1 MIKFKSIKTKQMV
14 LIGLSVFLCFTF
26 AIAFVTV
33 KSSNE
38 AKENA
43 FKMAQEIA
51 KNYGNEVRAD
61 IDVALDTSKTLA
73 QAFEGMKI
81 SGNLDRNTG
90 NNILKT
96 TLDSN
101 KEFIAVWLIWDEN
114 TFDNRDKDYIGK
126 EGHDDTGRYIPYY
139 YRKGADKLELI
150 PTDTKSYYSIMPKVL
165 EEEYVADPY
174 QYELDGKKIL
184 VTSIVVP
191 IKFEGKY
198 VGVAGI
204 DIKLETIQQKLEK
217 IKPYKNEGFIS
228 LLSNNGTYISYA
240 DNKKLSGE
248 NIIEEKDENIKKSI
262 KDGKVFEEVYNDKDL
277 NVESYKC
284 FLPIKI
290 GKNDNPWSLG
300 VYIPIKTITEASRE
314 LRNYSAIMG
323 VISIV
328 LILII
333 LYLILSK
340 VLKPIKETTEML
352 KDIAQGEGDLTKRLE
367 AKTHDEVGEMANW
380 FNLFVD
386 KIEALVGDVKVNIDT
401 VAEGSTEIAVCLEQ
415 SNKGIEDIAKGIEKV
430 SVSAEVNAGVVEETT
445 ASIHEFSNS
454 IDIISDKTKD
464 TFEKSKEVLEIADK
478 GNKVVEEI
486 VQVNSNVKESANEIL
501 NSVSDLKNSS
511 DRVKEIV
518 DMITNISEQTNLLAL
533 NAAIEAARAGEHGK
547 GFTVVAE
554 EVRNLAEQS
563 KTSAAQISI
572 LLNDI
577 KIKADKANEE
587 VVEGQR
593 LSEIS
598 VEKSN
603 LVREHFIEIF
613 TSIETIT
620 EKIQLISQ
628 SANEQSKISDEMT
641 KSMNDIS
648 KSAQD
653 NAESV
658 QVINGILEE
667 QLTSF
672 GEISANMDEFK
683 KIAFNLQDTTNS
695 FKIR

>member
-1 MIKFKSIKTKQMV
+1 MIKFKSIKTKQIV
-14 LIGLSVFLCFTF
+14 LIGTSVFLCFAF

-33 KSSNE
+33 KSSEE
-38 AKENA
+38 AKQNA

-61 IDVALDTSKTLA
+61 MEVGLVTSKTLA
-73 QAFEGMKI
+73 KTFEAMKI
-81 SGNLDRNTG
+81 AGNLDRNTA
-90 NNILKT
+90 NNILKIA
-96 TLDSN
+96 LSN
-101 KEFIAVWLIWDEN
+101 NKDFVAVWSIWDEN
-114 TFDNRDKDYIGK
+114 TFDNKDKDFIGK

-139 YRKGADKLELI
+139 YRKGADNLELI

-165 EEEYVADPY
+165 EEEHVADPY
-174 QYELDGKKIL
+174 QYELDGKKVL

-191 IKFEGKY
+191 IKYEGKY

-217 IKPYKNEGFIS
+217 IKPYKNAGFIS
-228 LLSNNGTYISYA
+228 LLSNNGTYVSYG

-248 NIIEEKDENIKKSI
+248 NLIEEKDEKIKKII
-262 KDGKVFEEVYNDKDL
+262 KDGKIFEETFNDKDL

-284 FLPIKI
+284 FLPINI
-290 GKNDNPWSLG
+290 GKDNNPWSLG
-300 VYIPIKTITEASRE
+300 VYIPMNTITEASTE
-314 LRNYSAIMG
+314 LRNYSAIIG
-323 VISIV
+323 IISI
-328 LILII
+328 LAILII
-333 LYLILSK
+333 LYMIISK
-340 VLKPIKETTEML
+340 VLKPIKDTTEML
-352 KDIAQGEGDLTKRLE
+352 KDIAQGEGDLTKRLD
-367 AKTHDEVGEMANW
+367 AKTNDEIGEMAKW

-386 KIEALVGDVKVNIDT
+386 KIEALVRDVKINIDI
-401 VAEGSTEIAVCLEQ
+401 VAEGSTEIASCLEQ
-415 SNKGIEDIAKGIEKV
+415 SNKGIDDIAKGIEHV

-454 IDIISDKTKD
+454 IDTISEKTRD
-464 TFEKSKEVLEIADK
+464 TFEKSKGVLQIADK
-478 GNKVVEEI
+478 GNKIVSEI
-486 VQVNSNVKESANEIL
+486 VQVNNNVKESANEIL
-501 NSVSDLKNSS
+501 TSVSDLKNSS

-554 EVRNLAEQS
+554 EVRCLAEQS
-563 KTSAAQISI
+563 KESAAQISL

-577 KIKADKANEE
+577 KTKADKANEE
-587 VVEGQR
+587 VIEGQR

-603 LVREHFIEIF
+603 LVKVHFTEIF

-628 SANEQSKISDEMT
+628 SANEQSKISEEMT

-653 NAESV
+653 NAEAV
-658 QVINGILEE
+658 QMINGILEE
-667 QLTSF
+667 QVTSY
-672 GEISANMDEFK
+672 GEISSNMDEFK
-683 KIAFNLQDTTNS
+683 KIAFNLKDSTNS

>member
-1 MIKFKSIKTKQMV
+1 MIKFKSIKTKQIV
-14 LIGLSVFLCFTF
+14 LIGTSVFLCFAF

-33 KSSNE
+33 KSSEE
-38 AKENA
+38 AKQNA

-61 IDVALDTSKTLA
+61 MEVGLVTSKTLA
-73 QAFEGMKI
+73 KTFEAMKI
-81 SGNLDRNTG
+81 AGNLDRNTA
-90 NNILKT
+90 NNILKIA
-96 TLDSN
+96 LSN
-101 KEFIAVWLIWDEN
+101 NKDFVAVWSIWDEN
-114 TFDNRDKDYIGK
+114 TFDNKDKDFIGK

-139 YRKGADKLELI
+139 YRKGADNLELI

-165 EEEYVADPY
+165 EEEHVADPY
-174 QYELDGKKIL
+174 QYELDGKKVL

-191 IKFEGKY
+191 IKYEGKY

-217 IKPYKNEGFIS
+217 IKPYKNAGFIS
-228 LLSNNGTYISYA
+228 LLSNNGTYVSYG

-248 NIIEEKDENIKKSI
+248 NLIEEKDEKIKKII
-262 KDGKVFEEVYNDKDL
+262 KDGKIFEETFNDKDL

-284 FLPIKI
+284 FLPINI
-290 GKNDNPWSLG
+290 GKDNNPWSLG
-300 VYIPIKTITEASRE
+300 VYIPMNTITEASTE
-314 LRNYSAIMG
+314 LRNYSAIIG
-323 VISIV
+323 IISI
-328 LILII
+328 LAILII
-333 LYLILSK
+333 LYMIISK
-340 VLKPIKETTEML
+340 VLKPIKDTTEML
-352 KDIAQGEGDLTKRLE
+352 KDIAQGEGDLTKRLD
-367 AKTHDEVGEMANW
+367 AKTNDEIGEMAKW

-386 KIEALVGDVKVNIDT
+386 KIEALVRDVKINIDI
-401 VAEGSTEIAVCLEQ
+401 VAEGSTEIASCLEQ
-415 SNKGIEDIAKGIEKV
+415 SNKGIDDIAKGIEHV

-454 IDIISDKTKD
+454 IDTISEKTRD
-464 TFEKSKEVLEIADK
+464 TFEKSKGVLQIADK
-478 GNKVVEEI
+478 GNKIVSEI
-486 VQVNSNVKESANEIL
+486 VQVNNNVKESANEIL
-501 NSVSDLKNSS
+501 TSVSDLKNSS

-554 EVRNLAEQS
+554 EVRSLAEQS
-563 KTSAAQISI
+563 KESAAQISL

-577 KIKADKANEE
+577 KTKADKANEE
-587 VVEGQR
+587 VIEGQR

-603 LVREHFIEIF
+603 LVKVHFTEIF

-628 SANEQSKISDEMT
+628 SANEQSKISEEMT

-653 NAESV
+653 NAEAV
-658 QVINGILEE
+658 QMINGILEE
-667 QLTSF
+667 QVTSY
-672 GEISANMDEFK
+672 GEISSNMDEFK
-683 KIAFNLQDTTNS
+683 KIAFNLKDSTNS

>member
-1 MIKFKSIKTKQMV
+1 MIKFKSIKTKQIV
-14 LIGLSVFLCFTF
+14 LIGTSVFLCFAF

-33 KSSNE
+33 KSSEE
-38 AKENA
+38 AKQNA

-61 IDVALDTSKTLA
+61 MEVGLVTSKTLA
-73 QAFEGMKI
+73 KTFEAMKI
-81 SGNLDRNTG
+81 AGSLDRNTA
-90 NNILKT
+90 NNILKIA
-96 TLDSN
+96 LSN
-101 KEFIAVWLIWDEN
+101 NKDFVAVWSIWDEN
-114 TFDNRDKDYIGK
+114 TFDNKDKDFIGK

-139 YRKGADKLELI
+139 YRKGADNLELI
-150 PTDTKSYYSIMPKVL
+150 PTDIKSYYSIMPKVL
-165 EEEYVADPY
+165 EGEHVADPY
-174 QYELDGKKIL
+174 QYELDGKKVL

-191 IKFEGKY
+191 IKYEGKY
-198 VGVAGI
+198 VGVTGI

-217 IKPYKNEGFIS
+217 IKPYKNAGFIS
-228 LLSNNGTYISYA
+228 LLSNNGTYVSYG

-248 NIIEEKDENIKKSI
+248 NLIEEKDEKIKKII
-262 KDGKVFEEVYNDKDL
+262 KDGKIVEETFNDKDL
-277 NVESYKC
+277 NLESYKC
-284 FLPIKI
+284 FLPINI
-290 GKNDNPWSLG
+290 GKDNNPWSLG
-300 VYIPIKTITEASRE
+300 VYIPMNTITEASTE
-314 LRNYSAIMG
+314 LRNYSAIIG
-323 VISIV
+323 IISIV
-328 LILII
+328 AILII
-333 LYLILSK
+333 LYMIISK
-340 VLKPIKETTEML
+340 VLKPIKDTTEML
-352 KDIAQGEGDLTKRLE
+352 KDIAQGEGDLTKRLD
-367 AKTHDEVGEMANW
+367 AKTNDEIGEMAKW

-386 KIEALVGDVKVNIDT
+386 KIEALVRDVKINIDI
-401 VAEGSTEIAVCLEQ
+401 VAEGSTEIAACLEQ
-415 SNKGIEDIAKGIEKV
+415 SNKGIDDIAKGIEHV

-454 IDIISDKTKD
+454 IDTISEKTRD
-464 TFEKSKEVLEIADK
+464 TFEKSKGVLQIADK
-478 GNKVVEEI
+478 GNKIVSEI
-486 VQVNSNVKESANEIL
+486 VQVNNNVKESANEIL
-501 NSVSDLKNSS
+501 TSVSDLKNSS

-554 EVRNLAEQS
+554 EVRSLAEQS
-563 KTSAAQISI
+563 KESAAQISL

-577 KIKADKANEE
+577 KTKADKANEE
-587 VVEGQR
+587 VIEGQR

-603 LVREHFIEIF
+603 LVKVHFTEIF

-628 SANEQSKISDEMT
+628 SANEQSKISEEMT

-653 NAESV
+653 NAEAV
-658 QVINGILEE
+658 QMINGILEE
-667 QLTSF
+667 QVTSY
-672 GEISANMDEFK
+672 GEISSNMDEFK
-683 KIAFNLQDTTNS
+683 KIAFNLKDSTDS

>member
-1 MIKFKSIKTKQMV
+1 MIKFKSIKTKQIV
-14 LIGLSVFLCFTF
+14 LIGTSVFLCFAF

-33 KSSNE
+33 KSSEE
-38 AKENA
+38 AKQNA

-61 IDVALDTSKTLA
+61 MEVGLVTSKTLA
-73 QAFEGMKI
+73 KTFEAMKI
-81 SGNLDRNTG
+81 AGNLDRNTA
-90 NNILKT
+90 NNILKIA
-96 TLDSN
+96 LSN
-101 KEFIAVWLIWDEN
+101 NKDFVAVWSIWDEN
-114 TFDNRDKDYIGK
+114 TFDNKDKDFIGK

-139 YRKGADKLELI
+139 YRKGADNLELI

-165 EEEYVADPY
+165 EEEHVADPY
-174 QYELDGKKIL
+174 QYELDGKKVL

-191 IKFEGKY
+191 IKYEGKY

-217 IKPYKNEGFIS
+217 IKPYKNAGFIS
-228 LLSNNGTYISYA
+228 LLSNNGTYVSYG

-248 NIIEEKDENIKKSI
+248 NLIEEKDEKIKKII
-262 KDGKVFEEVYNDKDL
+262 KDGKIFEEIFNDKDL

-284 FLPIKI
+284 FLPINI
-290 GKNDNPWSLG
+290 GKDNNPWSLG
-300 VYIPIKTITEASRE
+300 VYIPMNTITEASTE
-314 LRNYSAIMG
+314 LRNYSAIIG
-323 VISIV
+323 IISI
-328 LILII
+328 LSILII
-333 LYLILSK
+333 LYMIISK
-340 VLKPIKETTEML
+340 VLKPIKDTTEML
-352 KDIAQGEGDLTKRLE
+352 KDIAQGEGDLTKRLD
-367 AKTHDEVGEMANW
+367 AKTNDEIGEMAKW

-386 KIEALVGDVKVNIDT
+386 KIEALVRDVKINIDI
-401 VAEGSTEIAVCLEQ
+401 VAEGSTEIASCLEQ
-415 SNKGIEDIAKGIEKV
+415 SNKGIDDIAKGIEHV

-454 IDIISDKTKD
+454 IDTISEKTRD
-464 TFEKSKEVLEIADK
+464 TFEKSKGVLQIADK
-478 GNKVVEEI
+478 GNKIVSEI
-486 VQVNSNVKESANEIL
+486 VQVNNNVKESANEIL
-501 NSVSDLKNSS
+501 TSVSDLKNSS

-554 EVRNLAEQS
+554 EVRSLAEQS
-563 KTSAAQISI
+563 KESAAQISL

-577 KIKADKANEE
+577 KTKADKANEE
-587 VVEGQR
+587 VIEGQR

-603 LVREHFIEIF
+603 LVKVHFTEIF

-628 SANEQSKISDEMT
+628 SANEQSKISEEMT

-653 NAESV
+653 NAEAV
-658 QVINGILEE
+658 QMINGILEE
-667 QLTSF
+667 QVTSY
-672 GEISANMDEFK
+672 GEISSNMDEFK
-683 KIAFNLQDTTNS
+683 KIAFNLKDSTNS